1 MPYFS
6 YDTLINDNGELD
18 RTVYRHVVRRR
29 EMNEYGALSPM
40 AMREAI
46 SHYSAIIPILQRRKR
61 EALGLP
67 ATPEKLAPMMNTGW
81 RPDGLSWEA

>member
-1 MPYFS
+1 MPYLS
-6 YDTLINDNGELD
+6 YDALINDDGELD
-18 RTVYRHVVRRR
+18 RTVYRHMVRRR
-29 EMNEYGALSPM
+29 AMNEYGALSPM

-67 ATPEKLAPMMNTGW
+67 AIPVKLVPMMDTGW
-81 RPDGLSWEA
+81 RPDGLSREA